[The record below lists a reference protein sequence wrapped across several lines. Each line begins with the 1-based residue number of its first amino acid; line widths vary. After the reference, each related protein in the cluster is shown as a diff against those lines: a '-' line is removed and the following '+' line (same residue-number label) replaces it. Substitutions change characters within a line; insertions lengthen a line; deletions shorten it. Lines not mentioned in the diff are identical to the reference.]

1 MIWLIDYKDIWET
14 EENKNILRNFE
25 LMIIENLPFTDRI
38 KYKDLYWKLQIPI
51 SVRMK
56 ASGNLKVTFNDIL
69 ANYLTFDLW
78 EDKIKVLN
86 VFMETTVE
94 WLKQQEDK
102 FNDLYSNEPELKLSE
117 KEFQNILKSM
127 QRLNSTK

>member
-86 VFMETTVE
+86 VFMGTTVE
-94 WLKQQEDK
+94 GLKQQEDK